1 MNNHTVSISGML
13 TVALL
18 LMNAVILET
27 AVVKNENW
35 YKALWVT
42 LPLLAIALYQAKKK
56 KIPAEKNPADTSLIL
71 KK

>member
-13 TVALL
+13 TVALV

>member
-13 TVALL
+13 TVALV

-56 KIPAEKNPADTSLIL
+56 KIPAEKTPEDTSLIL

>member
-56 KIPAEKNPADTSLIL
+56 KIPAEKIPADTSLIL